1 MSLLNPDEGGLRFGA
16 LTLPAVIWCNL
27 SVLTGTLSKSGSL
40 LTESR
45 SLAEATGGFTD
56 WAEELLGED
65 DVEQFGLFMGGF
77 GLGGGVDLP
86 KECLLVEVKFDFDL
100 SDIKDGLVAMLSFG
114 CGAAGLDLGNS
125 TGVWVLSLLNVL
137 ANLFE
142 FEFFRGRFFDMI
154 GDLEGF
160 VDIGEEFKD

>member
-1 MSLLNPDEGGLRFGA
+1 M
-16 LTLPAVIWCNL
+16 
-27 SVLTGTLSKSGSL
+27 LTGTLSKSGSL

-45 SLAEATGGFTD
+45 SLADAIGGLID

-65 DVEQFGLFMGGF
+65 DAEQFGLFIGGF
-77 GLGGGVDLP
+77 GFGGGVDLP
-86 KECLLVEVKFDFDL
+86 KECLLVEVRFDFDL
-100 SDIKDGLVAMLSFG
+100 SAINDGLVVMLSFG

-125 TGVWVLSLLNVL
+125 VWVLSLLNVL
-137 ANLFE
+137 ANLLE

-160 VDIGEEFKD
+160 VDIGDEFKD